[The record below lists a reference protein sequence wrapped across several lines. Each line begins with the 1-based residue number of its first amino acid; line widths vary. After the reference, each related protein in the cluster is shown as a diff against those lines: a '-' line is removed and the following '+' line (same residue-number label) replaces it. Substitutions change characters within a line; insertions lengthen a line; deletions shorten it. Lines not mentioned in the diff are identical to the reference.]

1 MVVIDWG
8 WTIWFQKGQ
17 DTMGNLYIVTVWL
30 LIGLE
35 IQFTTC
41 RIILLV
47 SEQLEMTPHSLDV
60 VEFYHQ
66 LRNFEAYTSF
76 RLYFMIIRGTTN
88 LLIIFMRI
96 IVKCVGSY
104 TLYWIHLKFIRL
116 IIQLQNYY
124 YNNNCVWD
132 RQTDLLCCRNVD
144 LCWGERYRA
153 GRRHWDR
160 KLLS

>member
-1 MVVIDWG
+1 MR
-8 WTIWFQKGQ
+8 
-17 DTMGNLYIVTVWL
+17 NLYIVTVWL

-76 RLYFMIIRGTTN
+76 RLYFMIIRGTAN

-104 TLYWIHLKFIRL
+104 TLY
-116 IIQLQNYY
+116 
-124 YNNNCVWD
+124 
-132 RQTDLLCCRNVD
+132 
-144 LCWGERYRA
+144 
-153 GRRHWDR
+153 
-160 KLLS
+160 